1 MLHCFHNPVE
11 EIKTDK
17 PEDLMTPKYPEE
29 RAAPI
34 DELPVVAPKQ
44 LKLPLDQ
51 IDEVSVTSISPSI
64 ESVDFEV
71 TESPALS
78 VDQDIVI
85 SKIDETKSEFP
96 VHDKDEEIQVPTH
109 EIKDIKEP
117 TAKIEEETSE
127 AERAEEIKQDMEI
140 PIMISESVKDKIS
153 KTEVIEEDHDLYK
166 TDTLKQKLEPS
177 KVFEITEDAEDI
189 SVPIIEESL
198 DIPEEEIEKETTL
211 TEETPIII
219 ELDIGKPDEELTSTT
234 EITESTVITVIDTE
248 EHLQDIVDEKEWEL
262 VKETE
267 ISETQPDQAV
277 REEAIGEEEI
287 PVVID
292 LHVQQPTAKVTTK
305 TEITESTIVTK
316 DIWTSEQMPDIVDKE
331 IERIEDQPEE
341 KALLKEITPIVI
353 DIEAEQPVISAETRT
368 EIAESTI
375 EPEIIEITEELPVP
389 DIVHQKELELTKE
402 IERFEKQPDEEGL
415 PEEIGPVIIDLEIQ
429 QPTDTFETKTEIT
442 ESVIETEVIDTEKQL
457 PEQLHEKEVEVYKV
471 SSIELI
477 PSKAT
482 EIDREAPVAEVLVDL
497 DISAK
502 TTDVTETETVE
513 VITEVEPVPDFKEEK
528 ADDTVKMDEEEKPV
542 QKESTEDTS
551 EVAVIPKF
559 SDTLDKRSAE
569 TIEIP
574 QEVTIGAPEIPD
586 FKERDTGIFDLLDI
600 TWLISRLMLAF
611 AN

>member
-1 MLHCFHNPVE
+1 ME

-140 PIMISESVKDKIS
+140 PIMISESVKDKII

-316 DIWTSEQMPDIVDKE
+316 DIGTSEQMPDIVDKE

-586 FKERDTGIFDLLDI
+586 FKESDTGIFDLLDI